1 MEEEI
6 NRAASLLKGLP
17 RGYMPKPLFYAMAE
31 KIVLPTVGLM
41 VFRRAKTGV
50 ELLLTQRLNND
61 PYWPAGWHLPG
72 TVLLATDREG
82 DYSSAFER
90 ILKDE
95 LYGAVRLKTEPEL
108 VSINFW

>member
-31 KIVLPTVGLM
+31 KIVLPTVELM

-61 PYWPAGWHLPG
+61 PYCCQLAGIYQVQYCWLR
-72 TVLLATDREG
+72 TRRETTLVR
-82 DYSSAFER
+82 SS
-90 ILKDE
+90 
-95 LYGAVRLKTEPEL
+95 
-108 VSINFW
+108 VS